1 VTFEHA
7 SQDKVWELDEGK
19 VADVI
24 KVALSKCG
32 EALDA
37 LKERLPRSDM
47 QRRELARG
55 YVSGIMNAAQAT
67 SAAAEGASGTNFQ
80 T

>member
-1 VTFEHA
+1 M
-7 SQDKVWELDEGK
+7 WELDEGK

-24 KVALSKCG
+24 KVALRKCG

-37 LKERLPRSDM
+37 LKERLPRGDM

-55 YVSGIMNAAQAT
+55 YVAGIMNAAPAT
-67 SAAAEGASGTNFQ
+67 SAEAGASGTDSQ